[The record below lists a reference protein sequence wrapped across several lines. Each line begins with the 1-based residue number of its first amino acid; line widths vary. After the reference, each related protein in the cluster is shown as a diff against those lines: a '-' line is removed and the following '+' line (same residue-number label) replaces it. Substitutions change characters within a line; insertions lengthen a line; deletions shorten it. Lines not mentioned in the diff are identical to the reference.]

1 MSALN
6 RVQTGFRDQCPQHQ
20 GNLRNFITVTSL
32 ELGVIEAVTL
42 ICPMVIGLSFV
53 SSSAFPLFPPVAP
66 PRSDSMYPVSGLPP
80 QLPPRN
86 KADSADPAPAP
97 PPRNLSN
104 ASLPPPPPSVGTK
117 FSRYAS
123 NENLQPTSPPGD
135 SASVT
140 AVSRRGSQAA
150 PPSPAHQHTRTRSSP
165 VSLER
170 TLELAKSIMSGV
182 SETMGGDRAG
192 LNSGQKSPRYE
203 TPPGTPPPPY
213 ILPQLVTWSNV
224 TSGAGPDIITM
235 EDDSDDNMEEVEGD
249 AEARG
254 ELTFSLPPEGDHGPF
269 NSLTELMQHPAHL
282 AVFLNYVISNSDP
295 NPLLFYL
302 IIDAYKS
309 GSVKEMRKWAYEI
322 HSCFLVPR

>member
-1 MSALN
+1 MSSLPLFTVGQIKHKVAFVPHLLQEVVHGLAVVG
-6 RVQTGFRDQCPQHQ
+6 RVVQDADDGS
-20 GNLRNFITVTSL
+20 GLSIEVL
-32 ELGVIEAVTL
+32 LGVCLVRRVGAGHLGDIWRVIVTRL
-42 ICPMVIGLSFV
+42 REVQMYRVT
-53 SSSAFPLFPPVAP
+53 
-66 PRSDSMYPVSGLPP
+66 RSL
-80 QLPPRN
+80 
-86 KADSADPAPAP
+86 
-97 PPRNLSN
+97 
-104 ASLPPPPPSVGTK
+104 
-117 FSRYAS
+117 
-123 NENLQPTSPPGD
+123 
-135 SASVT
+135 
-140 AVSRRGSQAA
+140 
-150 PPSPAHQHTRTRSSP
+150 HTRTRSSP

-192 LNSGQKSPRYE
+192 LSSGQKSPRYE